1 MACPGCFSAKD
12 LRTGIRHATRPTGLS
27 RAHFAAEP
35 EKWLRVTALL
45 CAASIAH
52 YEDPEGTL
60 EELLNCFVDD

>member
-1 MACPGCFSAKD
+1 VRRQVPRVR
-12 LRTGIRHATRPTGLS
+12 LRPSSCA
-27 RAHFAAEP
+27 RAAPHFAAEP